1 MKILGWIAGVIL
13 LMGMYV
19 VTIYNKLIGQIEAIN
34 NNKKQ
39 IDIQL
44 DRRFKVFQ
52 SLIEVVKK
60 YMDYEQTTL
69 KDVVALRGQAQAAHS
84 SGDEA
89 GRMAAENGISK
100 IATGLNLVFEQYP
113 DLKANQN
120 VMQLQEE
127 IVNTEN
133 KLTFAKQ
140 SFNDSIERF
149 NATKKSF
156 FESLIVSFLVAIFFF
171 SLFKR
176 LLIKSDSFCAKF
188 SKSISPSFARM
199 SPICKNHTLRCS
211 LFCSMNLSCLSSS
224 KPVEI

>member
-1 MKILGWIAGVIL
+1 MKMLAWIAGVIL

-19 VTIYNKLIGQIEAIN
+19 VTIYNKLIGLIEAIN

-69 KDVVALRGQAQAAHS
+69 KDVVALRGQAQAAQS

-156 FESLIVSFLVAIFFF
+156 FESLIVSFFTSKLDKSFEYWGF
-171 SLFKR
+171 SSEQETKDKENYSVKL
-176 LLIKSDSFCAKF
+176 
-188 SKSISPSFARM
+188 
-199 SPICKNHTLRCS
+199 
-211 LFCSMNLSCLSSS
+211 
-224 KPVEI
+224 